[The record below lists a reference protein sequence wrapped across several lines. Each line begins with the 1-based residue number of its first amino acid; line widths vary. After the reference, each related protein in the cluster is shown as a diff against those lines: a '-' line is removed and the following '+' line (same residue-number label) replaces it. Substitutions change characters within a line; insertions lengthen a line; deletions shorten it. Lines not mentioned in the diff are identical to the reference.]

1 MALDKQNKNV
11 TNYYKILLR
20 KYPRKFVP
28 IWIELDIWRKSEI
41 NKEMKPFSL
50 IIINYA
56 TQKKID
62 LFVPEMFNE
71 HNYVVDLPN
80 KIIFSAK
87 KWILIHKYK
96 CDKC

>member
-56 TQKKID
+56 TQKKSIY
-62 LFVPEMFNE
+62 L
-71 HNYVVDLPN
+71 YQRCLTS
-80 KIIFSAK
+80 IIM
-87 KWILIHKYK
+87 W
-96 CDKC
+96 